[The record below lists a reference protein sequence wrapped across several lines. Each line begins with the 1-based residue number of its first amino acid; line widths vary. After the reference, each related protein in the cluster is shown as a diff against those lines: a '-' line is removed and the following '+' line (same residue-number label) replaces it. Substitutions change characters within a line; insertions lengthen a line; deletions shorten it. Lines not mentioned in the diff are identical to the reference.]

1 MNANRKLA
9 SHLFA
14 SALRDALAD
23 GQGRLP
29 SAAKFADAFN
39 LRAHGTSTIT
49 RETARKWLKGEAMPE
64 IGKMQALIHWLN
76 LDPAVF
82 LQPPATDGNAMRDYG
97 EASGSDG
104 ADVREALAG
113 ILSQLDDRSVEAL
126 YLTATA
132 MQALKNMEKQAGA
145 ARASDQGF
153 NRQQVY

>member
-23 GQGRLP
+23 GQRRLP

-64 IGKMQALIHWLN
+64 IGKMQVLIHWLN

-82 LQPPATDGNAMRDYG
+82 LQPPATDTSSMRGNEEDP
-97 EASGSDG
+97 GSED
-104 ADVREALAG
+104 ADIRQALAG
-113 ILSQLDDRSVEAL
+113 ILAQLDDRSVEAL

-132 MQALKNMEKQAGA
+132 MRSLKK
-145 ARASDQGF
+145 
-153 NRQQVY
+153 V

>member
-49 RETARKWLKGEAMPE
+49 RETARKWLKGETMPE
-64 IGKMQALIHWLN
+64 IGKMQVLIHWLN

-82 LQPPATDGNAMRDYG
+82 LQPPAADGDPMRNNG
-97 EASGSDG
+97 EASESDG
-104 ADVREALAG
+104 AGVREALAG

-132 MQALKNMEKQAGA
+132 MQALKNMEKQAGSS
-145 ARASDQGF
+145 RAPDPVF